1 MGWLWG
7 SSGPS
12 SSDNDKSKASDSNS
26 KKPISNLDPSLEE
39 YLKSSTPK
47 DDKPTVAPPSEAPLP
62 ELKVVDW
69 SKTLEEQQREDA
81 EPPPPHVLSAYG
93 DRYKDY
99 WASYRGPQGTR
110 ADGPEAQMREI
121 VEGMKQKRF
130 LIGSAA
136 RENCAYEEE
145 AMFDCYKNG
154 SWWQTLMMCRAES
167 QRFGKCQEQQKEF
180 LKALGYLSE
189 PGRDPVIEERIQMH
203 ADKLFRQQL
212 AQDDATTA
220 ALKSG
225 QNIDEAVAKVKAQ
238 QALEPPTPDYSK
250 IYEPVQK
257 DK

>member
-7 SSGPS
+7 SSGS
-12 SSDNDKSKASDSNS
+12 SSSGNDKDKAPDS
-26 KKPISNLDPSLEE
+26 KKPISNLDPSLDD
-39 YLKSSTPK
+39 YFKSSTPK
-47 DDKPTVAPPSEAPLP
+47 DDKPTIPPPAEEPLP

-69 SKTLEEQQREDA
+69 SKKLEDQQQDDS
-81 EPPPPHVLSAYG
+81 EPPPPHSLSAYG
-93 DRYKDY
+93 DRYQEY
-99 WASYRGPQGTR
+99 WATYRGPRGIR

-130 LIGSAA
+130 LIGNAA
-136 RENCAYEEE
+136 RENCSFEEE

-189 PGRDPVIEERIQMH
+189 PGRDPVVEERIQMH

-212 AQDDATTA
+212 AQDDATIA

-225 QNIDEAVAKVKAQ
+225 QNIGEAVAKIKAQ
-238 QALEPPTPDYSK
+238 QATENPAPDGSNLK
-250 IYEPVQK
+250 PIQK
-257 DK
+257 DT